1 MQESLVSILIDKYQL
16 NAVKRYLKTIEA
28 EDDTIYYW
36 EFTGYNVTRFVRYNV
51 FQSIF
56 ISLLY
61 FVLSFGFGLILK
73 FLSYIPFLNYL
84 VATITF
90 QFNRPVLFDYS
101 LIQVF
106 MIGLTIYMAMISL
119 LGRRPRV
126 FWVSRIID
134 NSVR

>member
-1 MQESLVSILIDKYQL
+1 MRKRRSVGIVDRLVAFLSYIT
-16 NAVKRYLKTIEA
+16 AGWFGM
-28 EDDTIYYW
+28 IYCIVL
-36 EFTGYNVTRFVRYNV
+36 FIAKKMPSSFVRYNV

>member
-1 MQESLVSILIDKYQL
+1 MRKRRSVGIVDRLVAFLSYIT
-16 NAVKRYLKTIEA
+16 AGWFGM
-28 EDDTIYYW
+28 IYCIVL
-36 EFTGYNVTRFVRYNV
+36 FIAKKMPSCFVRYNV

-61 FVLSFGFGLILK
+61 FVLSFGVGLILK

>member
-1 MQESLVSILIDKYQL
+1 MRKRRSVGVIDRLVSFLTYITAGWFGMIYCIILFIGKKMP
-16 NAVKRYLKTIEA
+16 A
-28 EDDTIYYW
+28 
-36 EFTGYNVTRFVRYNV
+36 RFVRYNV

-84 VATITF
+84 VASITF
-90 QFNRPVLFDYS
+90 QFNRPVFFEYS
-101 LIQVF
+101 LIQTF
-106 MIGLTIYMAMISL
+106 MICLTVYMAVFSL

-134 NSVR
+134 NAVR

>member
-1 MQESLVSILIDKYQL
+1 MRKRRSVGIVDRLVAFLSYIT
-16 NAVKRYLKTIEA
+16 AGWFGM
-28 EDDTIYYW
+28 IYCIVL
-36 EFTGYNVTRFVRYNV
+36 FVAKKMPSSFVRYNV

>member
-1 MQESLVSILIDKYQL
+1 MRKRRSVGIVDRLVAFLSYIT
-16 NAVKRYLKTIEA
+16 AGWFGM
-28 EDDTIYYW
+28 IYCIVL
-36 EFTGYNVTRFVRYNV
+36 FIAKKMPSRFVRYNV